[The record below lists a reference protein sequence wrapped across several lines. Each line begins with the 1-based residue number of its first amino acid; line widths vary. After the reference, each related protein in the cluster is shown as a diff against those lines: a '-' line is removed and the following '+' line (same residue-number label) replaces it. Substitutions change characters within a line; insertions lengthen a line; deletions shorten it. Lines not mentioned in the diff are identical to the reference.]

1 MVTQA
6 SVVFG
11 VGTPLFAILFGEA
24 MDCFSIQDYDEAL
37 LKARNNALALGGV
50 GLAFLLSMATQG
62 WAFQTSG
69 QRLAERVR
77 ISMFGNM
84 LRHGIELCRFPVSN
98 CSMSEPRFR
107 FPWPGFDSQ
116 IHNSSFHQLAKG
128 ISIHDSWF

>member
-1 MVTQA
+1 M
-6 SVVFG
+6 
-11 VGTPLFAILFGEA
+11 GTPLFAILFGEA

-84 LRHGIELCRFPVSN
+84 LRHGIELCRF
-98 CSMSEPRFR
+98 RFLESR
-107 FPWPGFDSQ
+107 DSDFLGRSHKLEPGFDSQ
-116 IHNSSFHQLAKG
+116 FLIPPSS
-128 ISIHDSWF
+128 